1 MVVRL
6 LTVAVALLNVGDI
19 VLHVA
24 IDQVEPLR
32 VTGNIVV
39 ILAAIGVLAFGA
51 LRRPATPIAAAVVN
65 LALNLVF
72 IAIFGIGGLG
82 AALIALTT
90 ILLITTAVR
99 VRSSRATR
107 HEPRHPGAAR
117 NEEPRGSDRLPRHLR
132 GCSSMVE
139 PQSSKLITRV
149 RFPSSPPQTARSMTH
164 DENSSRSSGALAMS
178 SQFTSSTGSRSSPS

>member
-39 ILAAIGVLAFGA
+39 ILAAIGILAFGA

-107 HEPRHPGAAR
+107 Y
-117 NEEPRGSDRLPRHLR
+117 
-132 GCSSMVE
+132 
-139 PQSSKLITRV
+139 
-149 RFPSSPPQTARSMTH
+149 
-164 DENSSRSSGALAMS
+164 
-178 SQFTSSTGSRSSPS
+178 